1 MKTEIKQIKKQFTPV
16 EVTLRLDSVEELK
29 QFIILTSVMTD
40 SQFFDTCLEEE
51 SSVDIND
58 DCKNMISPSPDDL
71 ACFIEDMVSVEQWRE
86 LRKIYINH
94 TKEVK

>member
-1 MKTEIKQIKKQFTPV
+1 MKTTINQIKKRFTPV

-71 ACFIEDMVSVEQWRE
+71 ACFIDDMVSVEQWRE